1 MKQKLIVVLSCFVI
15 LFTIISNI
23 LGLRLNAS
31 NKKANEQLKL
41 ENEEL
46 NKTVQ
51 VLTDKIAE
59 LESQIQEISTN
70 NKKEQST
77 NSTETETNKTYKVT
91 FSKGV
96 NMRELPS
103 TDSSI
108 IEILDYDT
116 TFKGEVVENENGTW
130 IKTKDGYVCS
140 VTSNGDVLAKEI
152 TSEKE

>member
-23 LGLRLNAS
+23 LGLKLNAS

-70 NKKEQST
+70 NEKEQST
-77 NSTETETNKTYKVT
+77 NGTEETNKTYKVT
-91 FSKGV
+91 FSQGV

-108 IEILDYDT
+108 IEILDYGT
-116 TFKGEVVENENGTW
+116 TFEGELVENENGTW